1 MKGTDYN
8 ELVVTVDKCCGLKPN
23 ATGTCMYNAI
33 TCVYMYSSTRVGNDE
48 N

>member
-23 ATGTCMYNAI
+23 ATGMYNAI
-33 TCVYMYSSTRVGNDE
+33 VCVYMYSSTRVCG
-48 N
+48 